1 MTDDPTTALRAT
13 RLGRRFRG
21 GWALRDCDF
30 ALPAGRITALVGPNG
45 AGKSTLFHL
54 ATGLLRPTSGELRVF
69 GAEPGTPAAR
79 DRTAFLAQDKPLYPR
94 FTVDDTLRFGRELNS
109 DWDQA
114 AAERIVRAG
123 GISLDA
129 RVGALSQGQAT
140 RVALALAFG
149 KRPDLLLLDEPLADL
164 DPLVRIE
171 AMGLVMAE
179 VADRGTTVVMSSH
192 VLSELENACDH
203 VLLLKHG
210 AVRVDGDAQRLCDTH
225 VRITGLA
232 DPATDDGLPP
242 DVDRATVVEAAV
254 TGRQVHA
261 LLRHSDRHSDWS
273 PGAPWI
279 VENPSLEDLLLA
291 YLRSDSTPSTPAEAA
306 A

>member
-54 ATGLLRPTSGELRVF
+54 ATGLLRPTAGELRVF
-69 GAEPGTPAAR
+69 GAEPGSPAAR

-94 FTVDDTLRFGRELNS
+94 FTVEETLRFGRELNG

-123 GISLDA
+123 DIPLDA

-149 KRPDLLLLDEPLADL
+149 KRPGLLLLDEPLADL

-179 VADRGTTVVMSSH
+179 VADRGITVVMSSH

-203 VLLLKHG
+203 VLLLKQG
-210 AVRVDGDAQRLCDTH
+210 AVRLDGDAQQLCETH

-232 DPATDDGLPP
+232 DPSTDDGLPP
-242 DVDRATVVEAAV
+242 ALDRAGVVEASV

-261 LLRHSDRHSDWS
+261 LLRHTGPLPGDDRWV
-273 PGAPWI
+273 

-291 YLRSDSTPSTPAEAA
+291 YLRSDSTPAPAPEAA

>member
-114 AAERIVRAG
+114 SAERIVRAG
-123 GISLDA
+123 NISLDA

-210 AVRVDGDAQRLCDTH
+210 AVRLDGDAQRLCDSH
-225 VRITGLA
+225 LRITGLA

-242 DVDRATVVEAAV
+242 DVDRAGVVEATL

-261 LLRHSDRHSDWS
+261 LLRHSDWS

-291 YLRSDSTPSTPAEAA
+291 YLRSDSTPGTSSTSAEAA